1 MTVKRAIIS
10 AMVAMLVVSSPMTAM
25 ASGLDNHGTS
35 SAPVSANSAEY
46 NNTETSGNSDAAQM
60 LQDSQTAKTEA
71 ADAVSAAAQA
81 AGNADQATEA
91 SAAAVKDAQSAKTQA
106 ASASQAA
113 AAAQSA
119 VDKAQTAA
127 DDVKRDVAAANDQ
140 ADKAESAA
148 ENAENAADD
157 ANKAVAAVN
166 ATDGTES
173 SQEKLNELKENAD
186 TYNKE
191 VEADQQAV
199 DEKILSAE
207 NDADQNGKND
217 AVEAVNANLQ
227 EAKDLQK
234 QALAA
239 LESTVNSDGQERK
252 DNAQAVA
259 DIAVKAQA
267 VYKDATD
274 NLSSAQS
281 RLAAA
286 VAEYNRQAMTYGL
299 PLYGEKTVTYTAEDI
314 EKAGLTQ
321 EKATVED
328 TQKKVNLENA
338 DIQDDSIDASKE
350 TVAKAEKDLSDATG
364 AYQQAVTAAT
374 GALDTVRKITD
385 DKDTQSAVSQA
396 KSAIDSAND
405 AIEAAADTKNKAA
418 ETDTKAAVTKT
429 QAETAQKE
437 ATDAVTAADD
447 TINHYIDQA
456 QDALDRT
463 NAEIADNTKQVA
475 VAQANYD
482 AAVSAATAQKQAAQ
496 SAYDNAKKDI
506 TDNATAQYTRELE
519 AKSTAVTD
527 AQTAYDNSAWKVK
540 IMFVTVTF
548 HDAEAER
555 NLKDA
560 HKAYDAFNK
569 ESVKQSYIDN
579 ALNGSDQY
587 KALQNA
593 ERNLNDTVNDS
604 EGKRVLDEL
613 KKTGASLADT
623 ASQQQNQVADAKAAA
638 EKANTDYLNAVK
650 AADDEAR
657 QQMLA
662 AIEAQMAKDSNSI
675 NQTEY
680 DKALYDWAEK
690 ADLPKLVAFWTD
702 EHKDADKLRRYM
714 NDRYDE
720 KTVRAALDWL
730 GITQW
735 IVGKKNVSNNMQ
747 AVIDC
752 YRDSLKQAEEKK
764 ADTIAAIAKSDAETA
779 RQTAANAGVKADTAK
794 DTAATAAKNAA
805 TSAADAENA
814 KKTAADAE
822 ENAKN
827 LVKDTQNTYDTIK
840 KLQNAE
846 GTSYEQIASNASGQ
860 VKDAEEQLNKI
871 KKDATVYSQLS
882 AVDLKELFNAIADA
896 QKAVDSAKK
905 AVAQVKNLN
914 NKVTAYSGYATAYAG
929 YADGKAQTAT
939 AYAEI
944 SKDENGNIIY
954 LTESDVD
961 LTDAGVSSRASANY
975 VSASKTNGVAV
986 PESVFKAYLDSVIRY
1001 ENGDKTGTNYS
1012 KNGTGISAGGSM
1024 PIVYWAVDENG
1035 QLTGTYYTSSS
1046 QLAPSTRYFV
1056 GTAYKHESGGYHMD
1070 GVYLTTAAAAAVPEA
1085 QEETAVT
1092 AVTTST
1098 VSDTTVSSAATTAIA
1113 QTQTPLAATPA
1124 VLGAR
1129 RVQDAG
1135 NAAVSTA
1142 AAEQPE
1148 VLGAVRTRA
1157 TGDETHD
1164 GMRAVIALAGLSAA
1178 GLLIAAG
1185 RRKKKNEEKA

>member
-519 AKSTAVTD
+519 AKEKALSD
-527 AQTAYDNSAWKVK
+527 AKKAYDNCGFRTWWSTLRKQNKAQ
-540 IMFVTVTF
+540 
-548 HDAEAER
+548 D
-555 NLKDA
+555 
-560 HKAYDAFNK
+560 AYDAFNK

-779 RQTAANAGVKADTAK
+779 RQTAANAGAKADTAK
-794 DTAATAAKNAA
+794 DSAATAVRNAA

-1098 VSDTTVSSAATTAIA
+1098 VSDTTVSSAATTVIA

>member
-519 AKSTAVTD
+519 AKEKALSD
-527 AQTAYDNSAWKVK
+527 AKKAYDNCGFRTWWSTLRKQNKAQ
-540 IMFVTVTF
+540 
-548 HDAEAER
+548 D
-555 NLKDA
+555 
-560 HKAYDAFNK
+560 AYDAFNK

-747 AVIDC
+747 AVIAC

-779 RQTAANAGVKADTAK
+779 RQTAANAGAKADTAK
-794 DTAATAAKNAA
+794 DSAATAVRNAA

-1098 VSDTTVSSAATTAIA
+1098 VSDTTVSSAATTVIA